1 MKKIF
6 YWSPYLSNVATIR
19 NVLNS
24 AYSLTKY
31 GKNSFNTYLLDVF
44 GEWSSFKSDIL
55 NKKINYIELSKIKI
69 NLPISGF
76 LKSRFLSIFI
86 FVLNIF
92 PLLALLKKEKPHYL
106 IIHLLTS
113 IPLTLLFFFK
123 FETKFIL
130 RISGLPKLNFF
141 RKFLWKLV
149 SKKIF
154 LITCPSYETLE
165 DIKKSKIFD
174 ENKIVVLY
182 DPIINVSLINKK
194 KNFSDINPS
203 KKEYFLSIGRLT
215 KQKNHHLLIDLFF
228 KINDENKDFNL
239 YILGEGE
246 EEKSLKQK
254 IIRYNLEDKV
264 FLLGFKENVYPY
276 IMSSRAIISSSL
288 WEDPGAVMIEAAFCN
303 KIVLSSDC
311 KNGPKEFLMN
321 NKAGYLFENNNLE
334 SLFNSWN
341 GLITDSSTKVYQK
354 KILAKKNSRRY
365 SIFNHYLDLKNF
377 LI

>member
-1 MKKIF
+1 M
-6 YWSPYLSNVATIR
+6 
-19 NVLNS
+19 
-24 AYSLTKY
+24 
-31 GKNSFNTYLLDVF
+31 
-44 GEWSSFKSDIL
+44 
-55 NKKINYIELSKIKI
+55 
-69 NLPISGF
+69 
-76 LKSRFLSIFI
+76 
-86 FVLNIF
+86 
-92 PLLALLKKEKPHYL
+92 
-106 IIHLLTS
+106 
-113 IPLTLLFFFK
+113 
-123 FETKFIL
+123 
-130 RISGLPKLNFF
+130 
-141 RKFLWKLV
+141 
-149 SKKIF
+149 
-154 LITCPSYETLE
+154 
-165 DIKKSKIFD
+165 
-174 ENKIVVLY
+174 
-182 DPIINVSLINKK
+182 
-194 KNFSDINPS
+194 
-203 KKEYFLSIGRLT
+203 
-215 KQKNHHLLIDLFF
+215 LIDLFF